1 MAASVIS
8 MTVPN
13 YGFFTIK
20 LEHFSSFLFFLSLK
34 ERNEA
39 FPASGF
45 LVIIGSIY
53 GADKF
58 YPWAYSELNT
68 TALIILILGG

>member
-1 MAASVIS
+1 MTAPIAG

-13 YGFFTIK
+13 YGFFTAKI
-20 LEHFSSFLFFLSLK
+20 EHFVLFLLK
-34 ERNEA
+34 TFERKSEA
-39 FPASGF
+39 FPAPGF